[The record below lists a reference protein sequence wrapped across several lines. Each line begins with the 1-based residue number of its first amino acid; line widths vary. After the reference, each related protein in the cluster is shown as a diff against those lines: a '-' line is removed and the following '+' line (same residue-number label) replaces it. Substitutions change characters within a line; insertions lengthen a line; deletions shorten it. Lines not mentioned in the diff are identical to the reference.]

1 MQGCKKHD
9 YFSLSS
15 LNIPFSN
22 TAITVMNH
30 LHLCTTHITVL
41 ENHKKVSFVNIT
53 RGKNRSTTNV
63 VGIPKIGKFRFLQ
76 SYKMR
81 LFA

>member
-30 LHLCTTHITVL
+30 LHLCTKPTLL
-41 ENHKKVSFVNIT
+41 ENDKKVAIVSIT
-53 RGKNRSTTNV
+53 KGYDFLE
-63 VGIPKIGKFRFLQ
+63 PKLTEENCK
-76 SYKMR
+76 K
-81 LFA
+81 

>member
-30 LHLCTTHITVL
+30 LHLCTTHSVGKSQKKSHLSTLRGVKTGAPLMLLGHQL
-41 ENHKKVSFVNIT
+41 ENSAFCKIT
-53 RGKNRSTTNV
+53 K
-63 VGIPKIGKFRFLQ
+63 
-76 SYKMR
+76 
-81 LFA
+81 

>member
-30 LHLCTTHITVL
+30 LHLCTKPTLL
-41 ENHKKVSFVNIT
+41 ENDKKVAIVSKHYEW
-53 RGKNRSTTNV
+53 GYD
-63 VGIPKIGKFRFLQ
+63 FLEPNLTEENC
-76 SYKMR
+76 KK
-81 LFA
+81 